1 MEEGDFVN
9 IIGRSGS
16 GKSTFL
22 NLLSGLLK
30 PTEGKIFAK
39 GKDMSDFSDR
49 EISKYRNEVIGF
61 VPQSLGTLPNLNVL
75 ENVSLPYYLF
85 KRDDS
90 AYEKAAMLLDEM
102 GILHLKDD
110 FPKNLSGGELKRV
123 LIARSMINSP
133 ELLIL
138 DEPTAGLDP
147 EGRDEILSE
156 IKNIYDSEDDMT
168 VIIVSH
174 SMEDI
179 AKVAN
184 RVIVMNQG
192 KVFAD
197 DRPEIIYSMDE
208 ELDKIGLDVPQ
219 ITRATKL
226 LEEKGYKFSK
236 TIITVEEA
244 YQELI
249 AQLGGKHE

>member
-1 MEEGDFVN
+1 MESIIKTENLSKSFKRGSNTLFAVKNVNFTLEEGDFVN

-39 GKDMSDFSDR
+39 GKDMSDFSDI

-138 DEPTAGLDP
+138 DEPTSDLDKNTTM
-147 EGRDEILSE
+147 EIMDLLKKINS
-156 IKNIYDSEDDMT
+156 KGT
-168 VIIVSH
+168 ALIIVTH
-174 SMEDI
+174 ELDILKYGNTLCQMED
-179 AKVAN
+179 
-184 RVIVMNQG
+184 G
-192 KVFAD
+192 
-197 DRPEIIYSMDE
+197 S
-208 ELDKIGLDVPQ
+208 
-219 ITRATKL
+219 
-226 LEEKGYKFSK
+226 
-236 TIITVEEA
+236 
-244 YQELI
+244 LI
-249 AQLGGKHE
+249 KKEG

>member
-1 MEEGDFVN
+1 MESIIKTENLSKSFKRGSNTLFAVKNVNFTLEEGDFVN

-39 GKDMSDFSDR
+39 GKDMSDFSDI
-49 EISKYRNEVIGF
+49 EISEYRNEVIGF

-138 DEPTAGLDP
+138 DEPTSDLDKNTTM
-147 EGRDEILSE
+147 EIMDLLKKINS
-156 IKNIYDSEDDMT
+156 KGT
-168 VIIVSH
+168 ALIIVTH
-174 SMEDI
+174 ELDILKYGNTLCQMED
-179 AKVAN
+179 
-184 RVIVMNQG
+184 G
-192 KVFAD
+192 
-197 DRPEIIYSMDE
+197 S
-208 ELDKIGLDVPQ
+208 
-219 ITRATKL
+219 
-226 LEEKGYKFSK
+226 
-236 TIITVEEA
+236 
-244 YQELI
+244 LI
-249 AQLGGKHE
+249 KKEG

>member
-1 MEEGDFVN
+1 MESIIKTENLSKSFKRGSNTLFAVKNVNFTLEEGEFVN

-49 EISKYRNEVIGF
+49 EISKYRNEIIGF

-138 DEPTAGLDP
+138 DEPTSDLDKNTTM
-147 EGRDEILSE
+147 EIMDLLKKINS
-156 IKNIYDSEDDMT
+156 KGT
-168 VIIVSH
+168 ALIIVTH
-174 SMEDI
+174 ELDILKYGNTLCQMED
-179 AKVAN
+179 
-184 RVIVMNQG
+184 G
-192 KVFAD
+192 
-197 DRPEIIYSMDE
+197 S
-208 ELDKIGLDVPQ
+208 
-219 ITRATKL
+219 
-226 LEEKGYKFSK
+226 
-236 TIITVEEA
+236 
-244 YQELI
+244 LI
-249 AQLGGKHE
+249 KKEG

>member
-1 MEEGDFVN
+1 MESIIKTENLSKSFKRGSNTLFAVKNVNFTLEEGDFVN

-138 DEPTAGLDP
+138 DEPTSDLDKNTTM
-147 EGRDEILSE
+147 EIMDLLKKINS
-156 IKNIYDSEDDMT
+156 KGT
-168 VIIVSH
+168 ALIIVTH
-174 SMEDI
+174 ELDILKYGNTLCQMED
-179 AKVAN
+179 
-184 RVIVMNQG
+184 G
-192 KVFAD
+192 
-197 DRPEIIYSMDE
+197 
-208 ELDKIGLDVPQ
+208 
-219 ITRATKL
+219 T
-226 LEEKGYKFSK
+226 
-236 TIITVEEA
+236 
-244 YQELI
+244 LI
-249 AQLGGKHE
+249 KKEG

>member
-1 MEEGDFVN
+1 MESIIKTENLSKSFKRGSNTLFAVKNVNFTLEEGDFVN

-138 DEPTAGLDP
+138 DEPTSDLDKNTTM
-147 EGRDEILSE
+147 EIMDLLKKINS
-156 IKNIYDSEDDMT
+156 KGT
-168 VIIVSH
+168 ALIIVTH
-174 SMEDI
+174 ELDILKYGNTLCQMEDG
-179 AKVAN
+179 N
-184 RVIVMNQG
+184 
-192 KVFAD
+192 
-197 DRPEIIYSMDE
+197 
-208 ELDKIGLDVPQ
+208 
-219 ITRATKL
+219 
-226 LEEKGYKFSK
+226 
-236 TIITVEEA
+236 
-244 YQELI
+244 LI
-249 AQLGGKHE
+249 KKEG

>member
-1 MEEGDFVN
+1 MEPIIKAENLSKSFKRGSNTLFAVKNVNFTLNEGDFVN

-49 EISKYRNEVIGF
+49 EISKYRNEIIGF

-138 DEPTAGLDP
+138 DEPTSDLDKNTTM
-147 EGRDEILSE
+147 EIMDLLKKINS
-156 IKNIYDSEDDMT
+156 KGT
-168 VIIVSH
+168 ALIIVTH
-174 SMEDI
+174 ELDILKYGNTLCQMED
-179 AKVAN
+179 
-184 RVIVMNQG
+184 G
-192 KVFAD
+192 
-197 DRPEIIYSMDE
+197 S
-208 ELDKIGLDVPQ
+208 
-219 ITRATKL
+219 
-226 LEEKGYKFSK
+226 
-236 TIITVEEA
+236 
-244 YQELI
+244 LI
-249 AQLGGKHE
+249 KKEG

>member
-1 MEEGDFVN
+1 MESIIETENLSKSFKRGSNTLFAVKNVNFTLEEGDLVN

-39 GKDMSDFSDR
+39 GKNISDFSDR
-49 EISKYRNEVIGF
+49 EISKYRNEIIGF

-138 DEPTAGLDP
+138 DEPTSDLDKNTTM
-147 EGRDEILSE
+147 EIMDLLKKINS
-156 IKNIYDSEDDMT
+156 KGT
-168 VIIVSH
+168 ALIIVTH
-174 SMEDI
+174 ELDILKYGNTLCQMED
-179 AKVAN
+179 
-184 RVIVMNQG
+184 G
-192 KVFAD
+192 
-197 DRPEIIYSMDE
+197 S
-208 ELDKIGLDVPQ
+208 
-219 ITRATKL
+219 
-226 LEEKGYKFSK
+226 
-236 TIITVEEA
+236 
-244 YQELI
+244 LI
-249 AQLGGKHE
+249 KKEG

>member
-1 MEEGDFVN
+1 MESIIKTENLSKSFKRGSNTLFAVKNVNFTLEEGEFVN

-30 PTEGKIFAK
+30 LTEGKIFAK

-138 DEPTAGLDP
+138 DEPTSDLDKNTTM
-147 EGRDEILSE
+147 EIMDLLKKINS
-156 IKNIYDSEDDMT
+156 KGT
-168 VIIVSH
+168 ALIIVTH
-174 SMEDI
+174 ELDILKYGNTLCQMED
-179 AKVAN
+179 
-184 RVIVMNQG
+184 G
-192 KVFAD
+192 
-197 DRPEIIYSMDE
+197 S
-208 ELDKIGLDVPQ
+208 
-219 ITRATKL
+219 
-226 LEEKGYKFSK
+226 
-236 TIITVEEA
+236 
-244 YQELI
+244 LI
-249 AQLGGKHE
+249 KKEG

>member
-1 MEEGDFVN
+1 MESIIKTENLSKSFKRGSNTLFAVKNVNFTLKEGDFVN

-49 EISKYRNEVIGF
+49 EISKYRNEIIGF

-85 KRDDS
+85 KRDES
-90 AYEKAAMLLDEM
+90 AYEKAAMLLDLM

-110 FPKNLSGGELKRV
+110 FAKNLSGGELKRV

-138 DEPTAGLDP
+138 DEPTSDLDKNTTM
-147 EGRDEILSE
+147 EIMDLLKKINS
-156 IKNIYDSEDDMT
+156 KGT
-168 VIIVSH
+168 ALIIVTH
-174 SMEDI
+174 ELDILKYGNTLCQMED
-179 AKVAN
+179 
-184 RVIVMNQG
+184 G
-192 KVFAD
+192 
-197 DRPEIIYSMDE
+197 S
-208 ELDKIGLDVPQ
+208 
-219 ITRATKL
+219 
-226 LEEKGYKFSK
+226 
-236 TIITVEEA
+236 
-244 YQELI
+244 LI
-249 AQLGGKHE
+249 KKEG

>member
-1 MEEGDFVN
+1 MESIIETENLSKSFKRGSNTLFAVKNVNFTLKEGDFVN

-39 GKDMSDFSDR
+39 GKNISDFSDR
-49 EISKYRNEVIGF
+49 EISKYRNEIIGF

-85 KRDDS
+85 KRDES
-90 AYEKAAMLLDEM
+90 AYEKAAMLLDLM

-110 FPKNLSGGELKRV
+110 FAKNLSGGELKRV

-138 DEPTAGLDP
+138 DEPTSDLDKNTTM
-147 EGRDEILSE
+147 EIMDLLKKINS
-156 IKNIYDSEDDMT
+156 KGT
-168 VIIVSH
+168 ALIIVTH
-174 SMEDI
+174 
-179 AKVAN
+179 
-184 RVIVMNQG
+184 
-192 KVFAD
+192 
-197 DRPEIIYSMDE
+197 
-208 ELDKIGLDVPQ
+208 ELDILKYGNTLYQMDDGSLI
-219 ITRATKL
+219 K
-226 LEEKGYKFSK
+226 KGG
-236 TIITVEEA
+236 
-244 YQELI
+244 QR
-249 AQLGGKHE
+249 

>member
-1 MEEGDFVN
+1 MESIIETENLSKSFKRGSNTLFAVKNVNFTLKEGDFVN

-39 GKDMSDFSDR
+39 GKNISDFSDR
-49 EISKYRNEVIGF
+49 EISKYRNEIIGF

-138 DEPTAGLDP
+138 DEPTSDLDKNTTI
-147 EGRDEILSE
+147 EIMDLLKKINS
-156 IKNIYDSEDDMT
+156 KGT
-168 VIIVSH
+168 ALIIVTH
-174 SMEDI
+174 ELDILKYGNTLYQMEDGSLI
-179 AKVAN
+179 K
-184 RVIVMNQG
+184 
-192 KVFAD
+192 
-197 DRPEIIYSMDE
+197 
-208 ELDKIGLDVPQ
+208 
-219 ITRATKL
+219 
-226 LEEKGYKFSK
+226 KG
-236 TIITVEEA
+236 
-244 YQELI
+244 
-249 AQLGGKHE
+249 G

>member
-1 MEEGDFVN
+1 MESIIKTENLSKSFKRGSNTLFAVKNVNFTLEGGDFVN

-138 DEPTAGLDP
+138 DEPTSDLDKNTTM
-147 EGRDEILSE
+147 EIMDLLKKINS
-156 IKNIYDSEDDMT
+156 KGT
-168 VIIVSH
+168 ALIIVTH
-174 SMEDI
+174 ELDILKYGNTLCQMED
-179 AKVAN
+179 
-184 RVIVMNQG
+184 G
-192 KVFAD
+192 
-197 DRPEIIYSMDE
+197 
-208 ELDKIGLDVPQ
+208 
-219 ITRATKL
+219 T
-226 LEEKGYKFSK
+226 
-236 TIITVEEA
+236 
-244 YQELI
+244 LI
-249 AQLGGKHE
+249 KKEG

>member
-1 MEEGDFVN
+1 MESIIKTENLSKSFKRGSNTLFAVKNVNFTLEEGDFVN

-39 GKDMSDFSDR
+39 DKDMSDFSDR

-138 DEPTAGLDP
+138 DEPTSDLDKNTTM
-147 EGRDEILSE
+147 EIMDLLKKINS
-156 IKNIYDSEDDMT
+156 KGT
-168 VIIVSH
+168 ALIIVTH
-174 SMEDI
+174 ELDILKYGNTLCQMED
-179 AKVAN
+179 
-184 RVIVMNQG
+184 G
-192 KVFAD
+192 
-197 DRPEIIYSMDE
+197 S
-208 ELDKIGLDVPQ
+208 
-219 ITRATKL
+219 
-226 LEEKGYKFSK
+226 
-236 TIITVEEA
+236 
-244 YQELI
+244 LI
-249 AQLGGKHE
+249 KKEG

>member
-1 MEEGDFVN
+1 MESIIKTENLSKSFKRGSNTLFAVKNVNFTLKKGDFVN

-39 GKDMSDFSDR
+39 GKNISDFSDR
-49 EISKYRNEVIGF
+49 EISKYRNEIIGF

-138 DEPTAGLDP
+138 DEPTSDLDKNTTM
-147 EGRDEILSE
+147 EIMDLLKKINS
-156 IKNIYDSEDDMT
+156 KGT
-168 VIIVSH
+168 ALIIVTH
-174 SMEDI
+174 ELDILKYGNTLCQMED
-179 AKVAN
+179 
-184 RVIVMNQG
+184 G
-192 KVFAD
+192 
-197 DRPEIIYSMDE
+197 S
-208 ELDKIGLDVPQ
+208 
-219 ITRATKL
+219 
-226 LEEKGYKFSK
+226 
-236 TIITVEEA
+236 
-244 YQELI
+244 LI
-249 AQLGGKHE
+249 KKEG

>member
-1 MEEGDFVN
+1 MESIIKTENLSKSFKRGSNTLFAVKNVNFTLEEGDFVN

-30 PTEGKIFAK
+30 PTQGKIFAK

-138 DEPTAGLDP
+138 DEPTSDLDKNTTM
-147 EGRDEILSE
+147 EIMDLLKKINS
-156 IKNIYDSEDDMT
+156 KGT
-168 VIIVSH
+168 ALIIVTH
-174 SMEDI
+174 ELDILKYGNTLCQMED
-179 AKVAN
+179 
-184 RVIVMNQG
+184 G
-192 KVFAD
+192 
-197 DRPEIIYSMDE
+197 S
-208 ELDKIGLDVPQ
+208 
-219 ITRATKL
+219 
-226 LEEKGYKFSK
+226 
-236 TIITVEEA
+236 
-244 YQELI
+244 LI
-249 AQLGGKHE
+249 KKEG

>member
-1 MEEGDFVN
+1 MESIIKTENLSKSFKRGSNTLFAVKNVNFTLEEGDFVN

-39 GKDMSDFSDR
+39 GKDISDFSDR
-49 EISKYRNEVIGF
+49 EISKYRNEIIGF

-138 DEPTAGLDP
+138 DEPTSDLDKNTTM
-147 EGRDEILSE
+147 EIMDLLKKINS
-156 IKNIYDSEDDMT
+156 KGT
-168 VIIVSH
+168 ALIIVTH
-174 SMEDI
+174 ELDILKYGNTLCQMED
-179 AKVAN
+179 
-184 RVIVMNQG
+184 G
-192 KVFAD
+192 
-197 DRPEIIYSMDE
+197 S
-208 ELDKIGLDVPQ
+208 
-219 ITRATKL
+219 
-226 LEEKGYKFSK
+226 
-236 TIITVEEA
+236 
-244 YQELI
+244 LI
-249 AQLGGKHE
+249 KKEG

>member
-1 MEEGDFVN
+1 MESIIETENLSKSFKRGSNTLFAVKNVNFTLKEGDFVN

-49 EISKYRNEVIGF
+49 EISKYRNEIIGF

-85 KRDDS
+85 KRDES
-90 AYEKAAMLLDEM
+90 AYEKAAMLLDLM

-110 FPKNLSGGELKRV
+110 FAKNLSGGELKRV

-138 DEPTAGLDP
+138 DEPTSDLDKNTTM
-147 EGRDEILSE
+147 EIMDLLKKINS
-156 IKNIYDSEDDMT
+156 KGT
-168 VIIVSH
+168 ALIIVTH
-174 SMEDI
+174 ELDILKYGNTLYQMEDGSLI
-179 AKVAN
+179 K
-184 RVIVMNQG
+184 
-192 KVFAD
+192 
-197 DRPEIIYSMDE
+197 
-208 ELDKIGLDVPQ
+208 
-219 ITRATKL
+219 
-226 LEEKGYKFSK
+226 KG
-236 TIITVEEA
+236 
-244 YQELI
+244 
-249 AQLGGKHE
+249 G

>member
-1 MEEGDFVN
+1 MESIIKTENLSKSFKRGSNTLFAVKNVNFTLNEAEFVN

-138 DEPTAGLDP
+138 DEPTSDLDKNTTM
-147 EGRDEILSE
+147 EIMDLLKKINS
-156 IKNIYDSEDDMT
+156 KGT
-168 VIIVSH
+168 ALIIVTH
-174 SMEDI
+174 ELDILKYGNTLCQMED
-179 AKVAN
+179 
-184 RVIVMNQG
+184 G
-192 KVFAD
+192 
-197 DRPEIIYSMDE
+197 S
-208 ELDKIGLDVPQ
+208 
-219 ITRATKL
+219 
-226 LEEKGYKFSK
+226 
-236 TIITVEEA
+236 
-244 YQELI
+244 LI
-249 AQLGGKHE
+249 KKEG

>member
-1 MEEGDFVN
+1 MESIIKTENLSKSFKRGSNTLFAVKNVNFTLEEGDFIN

-90 AYEKAAMLLDEM
+90 AYEKAAMLLDKM

-138 DEPTAGLDP
+138 DEPTSDLDKNTTM
-147 EGRDEILSE
+147 EIMDLLKKINS
-156 IKNIYDSEDDMT
+156 KGT
-168 VIIVSH
+168 ALIIVTH
-174 SMEDI
+174 ELDILKYGNTLCQMED
-179 AKVAN
+179 
-184 RVIVMNQG
+184 G
-192 KVFAD
+192 
-197 DRPEIIYSMDE
+197 S
-208 ELDKIGLDVPQ
+208 
-219 ITRATKL
+219 
-226 LEEKGYKFSK
+226 
-236 TIITVEEA
+236 
-244 YQELI
+244 LI
-249 AQLGGKHE
+249 KKEG

>member
-1 MEEGDFVN
+1 MESIIETENLSKSFKRGSNTLFAVKNVNFTLKEGDFVN

-39 GKDMSDFSDR
+39 GKNISDFSDR
-49 EISKYRNEVIGF
+49 EISKYRNEIIGF

-138 DEPTAGLDP
+138 DEPTSDLDKNTTM
-147 EGRDEILSE
+147 EIMDLLKKINS
-156 IKNIYDSEDDMT
+156 KGT
-168 VIIVSH
+168 ALIVVTH
-174 SMEDI
+174 ELDILKYGNTLCQMED
-179 AKVAN
+179 
-184 RVIVMNQG
+184 G
-192 KVFAD
+192 
-197 DRPEIIYSMDE
+197 S
-208 ELDKIGLDVPQ
+208 
-219 ITRATKL
+219 
-226 LEEKGYKFSK
+226 
-236 TIITVEEA
+236 
-244 YQELI
+244 LI
-249 AQLGGKHE
+249 KKEG

>member
-1 MEEGDFVN
+1 MESIIKTENLSKSFKRGSNTLFAVKNVNFTLEEGDFVN

-39 GKDMSDFSDR
+39 GKNISDFSDR
-49 EISKYRNEVIGF
+49 EISKYRNEIIGF

-85 KRDDS
+85 KRDES
-90 AYEKAAMLLDEM
+90 AYEKAAMLLDMM

-110 FPKNLSGGELKRV
+110 FPRNLSGGELKRV

-138 DEPTAGLDP
+138 DEPTSDLDKNTTV
-147 EGRDEILSE
+147 EIMDLLKKINS
-156 IKNIYDSEDDMT
+156 KGT
-168 VIIVSH
+168 ALIIVTH
-174 SMEDI
+174 ELDILKYGNILYQMED
-179 AKVAN
+179 
-184 RVIVMNQG
+184 G
-192 KVFAD
+192 
-197 DRPEIIYSMDE
+197 S
-208 ELDKIGLDVPQ
+208 
-219 ITRATKL
+219 
-226 LEEKGYKFSK
+226 
-236 TIITVEEA
+236 
-244 YQELI
+244 LI
-249 AQLGGKHE
+249 KKRG

>member
-1 MEEGDFVN
+1 MESIIKAENLSKSFKRGSNTLFAVKNVNFTLDEGDFVN

-138 DEPTAGLDP
+138 DEPTSDLDKNTTM
-147 EGRDEILSE
+147 EIMDLLKKINS
-156 IKNIYDSEDDMT
+156 KGT
-168 VIIVSH
+168 ALIIVTH
-174 SMEDI
+174 ELDILKYGNTLCQMED
-179 AKVAN
+179 
-184 RVIVMNQG
+184 G
-192 KVFAD
+192 
-197 DRPEIIYSMDE
+197 S
-208 ELDKIGLDVPQ
+208 
-219 ITRATKL
+219 
-226 LEEKGYKFSK
+226 
-236 TIITVEEA
+236 
-244 YQELI
+244 LI
-249 AQLGGKHE
+249 KKEG

>member
-1 MEEGDFVN
+1 MESIIETENLSKSFKRGSNTLFAVKNVNFTLKEGDFVN

-39 GKDMSDFSDR
+39 GKNISDFSDR
-49 EISKYRNEVIGF
+49 EISKYRNEIIGF

-133 ELLIL
+133 KLLIL
-138 DEPTAGLDP
+138 DEPTSDLDKNTTM
-147 EGRDEILSE
+147 EIMDLLKKINS
-156 IKNIYDSEDDMT
+156 KGT
-168 VIIVSH
+168 ALIIVTH
-174 SMEDI
+174 ELDILKYGNTLYQMEDGSLI
-179 AKVAN
+179 K
-184 RVIVMNQG
+184 
-192 KVFAD
+192 
-197 DRPEIIYSMDE
+197 
-208 ELDKIGLDVPQ
+208 
-219 ITRATKL
+219 
-226 LEEKGYKFSK
+226 KG
-236 TIITVEEA
+236 
-244 YQELI
+244 
-249 AQLGGKHE
+249 G

>member
-1 MEEGDFVN
+1 MESIIKTENLSKSFKRGSNTIFAVKNVNFTLEEGDFVN

-49 EISKYRNEVIGF
+49 DISKYRNEIIGF

-138 DEPTAGLDP
+138 DEPTSDLDKNTTM
-147 EGRDEILSE
+147 EIMDLLKKINS
-156 IKNIYDSEDDMT
+156 KGT
-168 VIIVSH
+168 ALIIVTH
-174 SMEDI
+174 ELDILKYGNTLCQMED
-179 AKVAN
+179 
-184 RVIVMNQG
+184 G
-192 KVFAD
+192 
-197 DRPEIIYSMDE
+197 S
-208 ELDKIGLDVPQ
+208 
-219 ITRATKL
+219 
-226 LEEKGYKFSK
+226 
-236 TIITVEEA
+236 
-244 YQELI
+244 LI
-249 AQLGGKHE
+249 KKEG

>member
-1 MEEGDFVN
+1 MESIIKTENLSKSFKRGSNTLFAVKNVNFTLKKGDFVN

-39 GKDMSDFSDR
+39 GKNISDFSDR
-49 EISKYRNEVIGF
+49 EISRYRNEIIGF

-90 AYEKAAMLLDEM
+90 AYEKAAMLLDAM

-110 FPKNLSGGELKRV
+110 FPRNLSGGELKRV

-138 DEPTAGLDP
+138 DEPTSDLDKNTTM
-147 EGRDEILSE
+147 EIMDLLKKINSKGTALIIVTHELDILKYGNTLCQMEDGSLIKKGDRDEF
-156 IKNIYDSEDDMT
+156 IK
-168 VIIVSH
+168 
-174 SMEDI
+174 
-179 AKVAN
+179 
-184 RVIVMNQG
+184 
-192 KVFAD
+192 
-197 DRPEIIYSMDE
+197 
-208 ELDKIGLDVPQ
+208 
-219 ITRATKL
+219 
-226 LEEKGYKFSK
+226 EKD
-236 TIITVEEA
+236 
-244 YQELI
+244 
-249 AQLGGKHE
+249 

>member
-1 MEEGDFVN
+1 MESIIKTENLSKSFKRGSNTLYAVKNVNFTLEEGDFVN

-22 NLLSGLLK
+22 NLLSCLLK

-39 GKDMSDFSDR
+39 GKDMSDFSDI

-110 FPKNLSGGELKRV
+110 FPRNLSGGELKRV

-138 DEPTAGLDP
+138 DEPTSDLDKNTTM
-147 EGRDEILSE
+147 EIMDLLKKINS
-156 IKNIYDSEDDMT
+156 KGT
-168 VIIVSH
+168 ALIVVTH
-174 SMEDI
+174 ELDILKYGNTLCQMED
-179 AKVAN
+179 
-184 RVIVMNQG
+184 G
-192 KVFAD
+192 
-197 DRPEIIYSMDE
+197 S
-208 ELDKIGLDVPQ
+208 
-219 ITRATKL
+219 
-226 LEEKGYKFSK
+226 
-236 TIITVEEA
+236 
-244 YQELI
+244 LI
-249 AQLGGKHE
+249 KKEG

>member
-1 MEEGDFVN
+1 MESIIKTENLSKSFKRGSNTFFAVKNVNFTLNEAEFVN

-39 GKDMSDFSDR
+39 GKNIGDFSDR
-49 EISKYRNEVIGF
+49 EISKYRNETIGF

-85 KRDDS
+85 KRDES
-90 AYEKAAMLLDEM
+90 AYEKAAMLLDMM

-110 FPKNLSGGELKRV
+110 FPRNLSGGELKRV

-138 DEPTAGLDP
+138 DEPTSDLDKNTTV
-147 EGRDEILSE
+147 EIMDLLKKINS
-156 IKNIYDSEDDMT
+156 KGT
-168 VIIVSH
+168 ALIIVTH
-174 SMEDI
+174 ELDILKYGDILYQMED
-179 AKVAN
+179 
-184 RVIVMNQG
+184 G
-192 KVFAD
+192 
-197 DRPEIIYSMDE
+197 S
-208 ELDKIGLDVPQ
+208 L
-219 ITRATKL
+219 TK
-226 LEEKGYKFSK
+226 KRG
-236 TIITVEEA
+236 
-244 YQELI
+244 
-249 AQLGGKHE
+249 

>member
-1 MEEGDFVN
+1 MESIIKTENLSKSFKRGSNTIFAVKNVNFTLEEGDFVN

-138 DEPTAGLDP
+138 DEPTSDLDKNTTM
-147 EGRDEILSE
+147 EIMDLLKKINS
-156 IKNIYDSEDDMT
+156 KGT
-168 VIIVSH
+168 ALIIVTH
-174 SMEDI
+174 ELDILKYGNTLCQMED
-179 AKVAN
+179 
-184 RVIVMNQG
+184 G
-192 KVFAD
+192 
-197 DRPEIIYSMDE
+197 S
-208 ELDKIGLDVPQ
+208 
-219 ITRATKL
+219 
-226 LEEKGYKFSK
+226 
-236 TIITVEEA
+236 
-244 YQELI
+244 LI
-249 AQLGGKHE
+249 KKEG

>member
-1 MEEGDFVN
+1 MESIIKTENLSKSFKRGSNTLFAVKNVNFTLEEGEFVN

-110 FPKNLSGGELKRV
+110 FPKNLSGGELKRI

-138 DEPTAGLDP
+138 DEPTSDLDKNTTM
-147 EGRDEILSE
+147 EIMDLLKKINS
-156 IKNIYDSEDDMT
+156 KGT
-168 VIIVSH
+168 ALIIVTH
-174 SMEDI
+174 ELDILKYGNTLCQMED
-179 AKVAN
+179 
-184 RVIVMNQG
+184 G
-192 KVFAD
+192 
-197 DRPEIIYSMDE
+197 S
-208 ELDKIGLDVPQ
+208 
-219 ITRATKL
+219 
-226 LEEKGYKFSK
+226 
-236 TIITVEEA
+236 
-244 YQELI
+244 LI
-249 AQLGGKHE
+249 KKEG

>member
-1 MEEGDFVN
+1 MESIIKAENLSKSFKRGSNTLFAVKNVNFTLNEGDFVN

-85 KRDDS
+85 KRDES
-90 AYEKAAMLLDEM
+90 AYEKAAMLLDMM

-110 FPKNLSGGELKRV
+110 FPRNLSGGELKRV

-138 DEPTAGLDP
+138 DEPTSDLDKNTTM
-147 EGRDEILSE
+147 EIMDLLKKINS
-156 IKNIYDSEDDMT
+156 KGT
-168 VIIVSH
+168 ALIIVTH
-174 SMEDI
+174 ELDILKYGNTLCQMED
-179 AKVAN
+179 
-184 RVIVMNQG
+184 G
-192 KVFAD
+192 
-197 DRPEIIYSMDE
+197 S
-208 ELDKIGLDVPQ
+208 
-219 ITRATKL
+219 
-226 LEEKGYKFSK
+226 
-236 TIITVEEA
+236 
-244 YQELI
+244 LI
-249 AQLGGKHE
+249 KKEG

>member
-1 MEEGDFVN
+1 MESIIKTENLSKSFKRGSNTLFAVKNVNFTLNEGDFVN

-49 EISKYRNEVIGF
+49 EISKYRNEIIGF

-138 DEPTAGLDP
+138 DEPTSDLDKNTTM
-147 EGRDEILSE
+147 EIMDLLKKINSKGTALILVTHE
-156 IKNIYDSEDDMT
+156 LDILKYGNT
-168 VIIVSH
+168 LCQ
-174 SMEDI
+174 MED
-179 AKVAN
+179 
-184 RVIVMNQG
+184 G
-192 KVFAD
+192 
-197 DRPEIIYSMDE
+197 S
-208 ELDKIGLDVPQ
+208 
-219 ITRATKL
+219 
-226 LEEKGYKFSK
+226 
-236 TIITVEEA
+236 
-244 YQELI
+244 LI
-249 AQLGGKHE
+249 KKEG

>member
-1 MEEGDFVN
+1 MESIIKTENLSKSFKRGSNTLFAVKNINFTLEEGDFVN

-138 DEPTAGLDP
+138 DEPTSDLDKNTTM
-147 EGRDEILSE
+147 EIMDLLKKINS
-156 IKNIYDSEDDMT
+156 KGT
-168 VIIVSH
+168 ALIIVTH
-174 SMEDI
+174 ELDILKYGNTLCQMED
-179 AKVAN
+179 
-184 RVIVMNQG
+184 G
-192 KVFAD
+192 
-197 DRPEIIYSMDE
+197 S
-208 ELDKIGLDVPQ
+208 
-219 ITRATKL
+219 
-226 LEEKGYKFSK
+226 
-236 TIITVEEA
+236 
-244 YQELI
+244 LI
-249 AQLGGKHE
+249 KKEG

>member
-1 MEEGDFVN
+1 MEPIIKTESLSKSFKRGYNTIFAVRNANFTLNEGEFVN

-39 GKDMSDFSDR
+39 GKNISDFSDG
-49 EISKYRNEVIGF
+49 EISKYRNETIGF

-85 KRDDS
+85 KRDES
-90 AYEKAAMLLDEM
+90 AYEKAAMLLDTM

-110 FPKNLSGGELKRV
+110 FPRNLSGGELKRV

-138 DEPTAGLDP
+138 DEPTSDLDKNTTM
-147 EGRDEILSE
+147 EIMELLKKINS
-156 IKNIYDSEDDMT
+156 KGT
-168 VIIVSH
+168 ALIIVTH
-174 SMEDI
+174 ELDILKYGNTLYQMED
-179 AKVAN
+179 
-184 RVIVMNQG
+184 G
-192 KVFAD
+192 
-197 DRPEIIYSMDE
+197 S
-208 ELDKIGLDVPQ
+208 
-219 ITRATKL
+219 
-226 LEEKGYKFSK
+226 
-236 TIITVEEA
+236 
-244 YQELI
+244 LI
-249 AQLGGKHE
+249 KKEG

>member
-1 MEEGDFVN
+1 MESIIKTENLSKSFKRGSNTIFAVKNVNFTLEEGDFIN

-138 DEPTAGLDP
+138 DEPTSDLDKNTTM
-147 EGRDEILSE
+147 EIMDLLKKINS
-156 IKNIYDSEDDMT
+156 KGT
-168 VIIVSH
+168 ALIIVTH
-174 SMEDI
+174 ELDILKYGNTLCQMED
-179 AKVAN
+179 
-184 RVIVMNQG
+184 G
-192 KVFAD
+192 
-197 DRPEIIYSMDE
+197 S
-208 ELDKIGLDVPQ
+208 
-219 ITRATKL
+219 
-226 LEEKGYKFSK
+226 
-236 TIITVEEA
+236 
-244 YQELI
+244 LI
-249 AQLGGKHE
+249 KKEG

>member
-1 MEEGDFVN
+1 MESIIKTENLSKSFKRGSNTLFAVKNVNFTLEEGDFVN

-49 EISKYRNEVIGF
+49 EISKYRNEIIGF

-90 AYEKAAMLLDEM
+90 AFEKAAMLLDEM

-138 DEPTAGLDP
+138 DEPTSDLDKNTTM
-147 EGRDEILSE
+147 EIMDLLKKINS
-156 IKNIYDSEDDMT
+156 KGT
-168 VIIVSH
+168 ALIIVTH
-174 SMEDI
+174 ELDILKYGNTLCQMED
-179 AKVAN
+179 
-184 RVIVMNQG
+184 G
-192 KVFAD
+192 
-197 DRPEIIYSMDE
+197 S
-208 ELDKIGLDVPQ
+208 
-219 ITRATKL
+219 
-226 LEEKGYKFSK
+226 
-236 TIITVEEA
+236 
-244 YQELI
+244 LI
-249 AQLGGKHE
+249 KKEG

>member
-1 MEEGDFVN
+1 MESIIKTENLSKSFKRGSNTLFAVKNVNFTLEEGDFVN

-85 KRDDS
+85 KRDNS

-138 DEPTAGLDP
+138 DEPTSDLDKNTTM
-147 EGRDEILSE
+147 EIMDLLKKINS
-156 IKNIYDSEDDMT
+156 KGT
-168 VIIVSH
+168 ALIIVTH
-174 SMEDI
+174 ELDILKYGNTLCQMED
-179 AKVAN
+179 
-184 RVIVMNQG
+184 G
-192 KVFAD
+192 
-197 DRPEIIYSMDE
+197 S
-208 ELDKIGLDVPQ
+208 
-219 ITRATKL
+219 
-226 LEEKGYKFSK
+226 
-236 TIITVEEA
+236 
-244 YQELI
+244 LI
-249 AQLGGKHE
+249 KKEG

>member
-1 MEEGDFVN
+1 MESIIKTENLSKSFKRGSNTLFAVKNVNFTLEEGDFVN

-85 KRDDS
+85 KRVDS

-138 DEPTAGLDP
+138 DEPTSDLDKNTTM
-147 EGRDEILSE
+147 EIMDLLKKINS
-156 IKNIYDSEDDMT
+156 KGT
-168 VIIVSH
+168 ALIIVTH
-174 SMEDI
+174 ELDILKYGNTLCQMED
-179 AKVAN
+179 
-184 RVIVMNQG
+184 G
-192 KVFAD
+192 
-197 DRPEIIYSMDE
+197 S
-208 ELDKIGLDVPQ
+208 
-219 ITRATKL
+219 
-226 LEEKGYKFSK
+226 
-236 TIITVEEA
+236 
-244 YQELI
+244 LI
-249 AQLGGKHE
+249 KKEG

>member
-1 MEEGDFVN
+1 MESIIKTENLSKSFKRGSNTLFAVKNVNFTLNEGDFVN

-138 DEPTAGLDP
+138 DEPTSDLDKNTTM
-147 EGRDEILSE
+147 EIMDLLKKINS
-156 IKNIYDSEDDMT
+156 KGT
-168 VIIVSH
+168 ALIIVTH
-174 SMEDI
+174 ELDILKYGNTLCQMED
-179 AKVAN
+179 
-184 RVIVMNQG
+184 G
-192 KVFAD
+192 
-197 DRPEIIYSMDE
+197 S
-208 ELDKIGLDVPQ
+208 
-219 ITRATKL
+219 
-226 LEEKGYKFSK
+226 
-236 TIITVEEA
+236 
-244 YQELI
+244 LI
-249 AQLGGKHE
+249 KKEG

>member
-1 MEEGDFVN
+1 MESIIKTENLSKSFKRGSNTLFAVKNVNFTLQEGDFVN

-138 DEPTAGLDP
+138 DEPTSDLDKNTTM
-147 EGRDEILSE
+147 EIMDLLKKINSKGTALIIVTHELDILKYGNTLCQMEDGSLIKKGDRDEF
-156 IKNIYDSEDDMT
+156 IK
-168 VIIVSH
+168 
-174 SMEDI
+174 
-179 AKVAN
+179 
-184 RVIVMNQG
+184 
-192 KVFAD
+192 
-197 DRPEIIYSMDE
+197 
-208 ELDKIGLDVPQ
+208 
-219 ITRATKL
+219 
-226 LEEKGYKFSK
+226 EKD
-236 TIITVEEA
+236 
-244 YQELI
+244 
-249 AQLGGKHE
+249 